1 MSGSMESIRDAAVEG
16 TNKYIR
22 DLQKHKNAKTTRF
35 TFVAFDDLYEVWI
48 DDELVKDAPLIGSQ
62 YQPRGMTALNDA
74 IAKTILR
81 LDRSGRKDEK
91 HLVVVLTDGYEN
103 HSKEY
108 GGPQGAAR
116 LAKLVKSYEKRGNW
130 TFVYLGANDANVKQ
144 TAAAIGIQEG

>member
-1 MSGSMESIRDAAVEG
+1 MIRRPPRSTLFPYTTLFRSWKGVPVAPAKTTPKKKVDRKKKVTTALNVAFVLDMSGSMESIRDAAVEG

-74 IAKTILR
+74 I
-81 LDRSGRKDEK
+81 
-91 HLVVVLTDGYEN
+91 
-103 HSKEY
+103 
-108 GGPQGAAR
+108 
-116 LAKLVKSYEKRGNW
+116 
-130 TFVYLGANDANVKQ
+130 
-144 TAAAIGIQEG
+144 